1 MRGGFR
7 KGVSLSPKKLDQM
20 MKQVGLSVEEMND
33 VEEVVIKTADAELV
47 FEDASVT
54 IMDAQGSKMYQITGT
69 PVKRP
74 KRELA
79 PEQEEEEEHEV
90 SISAEDVEI
99 VMEKAGCGAE
109 EAKATLIETQGD
121 LAEAIS
127 RLCENE
133 E

>member
-79 PEQEEEEEHEV
+79 PEQEEEHEV

-109 EAKATLIETQGD
+109 EAKATLIETRGD

-127 RLCENE
+127 RLCEE
-133 E
+133 

>member
-7 KGVSLSPKKLDQM
+7 KGVNLSPKKLDQM
-20 MKQVGLSVEEMND
+20 MKQVGLSVEEMSD
-33 VEEVVIKTADAELV
+33 VEEVVIKTADAEFV
-47 FEDASVT
+47 FDDASVT

-74 KRELA
+74 KREME
-79 PEQEEEEEHEV
+79 PEQEQEV
-90 SISAEDVEI
+90 RISAEDVEI

-109 EAKATLIETQGD
+109 EAKATLIETRGD

-127 RLCENE
+127 RLCEE
-133 E
+133 

>member
-7 KGVSLSPKKLDQM
+7 KGVSMSPKKLDQM
-20 MKQVGLSVEEMND
+20 MKQVGLSVEEMKD

-47 FEDASVT
+47 FEDATVT

-74 KRELA
+74 KRELVS
-79 PEQEEEEEHEV
+79 EQEHEV

-109 EAKATLIETQGD
+109 EAKATLIETRGD
-121 LAEAIS
+121 LAEAIT
-127 RLCENE
+127 RLCEE
-133 E
+133 

>member
-7 KGVSLSPKKLDQM
+7 KGVNLSPKKLDQM

-54 IMDAQGSKMYQITGT
+54 VMETQGSKMYQITGT

-74 KRELA
+74 KRELVS
-79 PEQEEEEEHEV
+79 EQEHEV

-109 EAKATLIETQGD
+109 EAKATLIETRGD

-127 RLCENE
+127 RLCEE
-133 E
+133 

>member
-79 PEQEEEEEHEV
+79 PEQEEEHEV

-99 VMEKAGCGAE
+99 VVEKAGCGAE
-109 EAKATLIETQGD
+109 EAKATLIETRGD

>member
-7 KGVSLSPKKLDQM
+7 KGVNLSPKKLDQM

-74 KRELA
+74 KRELE
-79 PEQEEEEEHEV
+79 PEQEQEV
-90 SISAEDVEI
+90 RISAEDVEI

-109 EAKATLIETQGD
+109 EAKATLIETRGD

-127 RLCENE
+127 RLCEE
-133 E
+133 

>member
-7 KGVSLSPKKLDQM
+7 KGVNLSPKKLDQM
-20 MKQVGLSVEEMND
+20 MKQVGLSVEEMSD

-79 PEQEEEEEHEV
+79 PEQEQEHEV

-99 VMEKAGCGAE
+99 VVEKAGCGAE
-109 EAKATLIETQGD
+109 EAKATLIETRGD

>member
-7 KGVSLSPKKLDQM
+7 KGVNLSPKKLDQM

-79 PEQEEEEEHEV
+79 PEQEEEHEV

-99 VMEKAGCGAE
+99 VVEKAGCGAE
-109 EAKATLIETQGD
+109 EAKATLIETRGD

>member
-7 KGVSLSPKKLDQM
+7 KGVNLSPKKLDQM
-20 MKQVGLSVEEMND
+20 MKQVGLSVEEMKD

-74 KRELA
+74 KRELE
-79 PEQEEEEEHEV
+79 PEQEV

-109 EAKATLIETQGD
+109 EAKATLIETRGD

-127 RLCENE
+127 RLCEE
-133 E
+133 

>member
-20 MKQVGLSVEEMND
+20 MKQVGLSVEEMSD

-54 IMDAQGSKMYQITGT
+54 VMETQGSKMYQITGT

-74 KRELA
+74 KRELE
-79 PEQEEEEEHEV
+79 PEQEHEV
-90 SISAEDVEI
+90 RISAEDVEI

-109 EAKATLIETQGD
+109 EAKATLIETRGD

-127 RLCENE
+127 RLCEE
-133 E
+133 

>member
-7 KGVSLSPKKLDQM
+7 KGVGLSPKKLDQM
-20 MKQVGLSVEEMND
+20 MKQVGLSVEEMSD

-69 PVKRP
+69 PVKRHR
-74 KRELA
+74 RELEA
-79 PEQEEEEEHEV
+79 EQEV

-109 EAKATLIETQGD
+109 EAKAMLIETRGD

-127 RLCENE
+127 RLCEE
-133 E
+133 

>member
-7 KGVSLSPKKLDQM
+7 KGVNLSPKKLDQM

-47 FEDASVT
+47 FEDATVT

-79 PEQEEEEEHEV
+79 PEQEHEV

-109 EAKATLIETQGD
+109 EAKATLIETRGD

-127 RLCENE
+127 RLCEE
-133 E
+133 

>member
-20 MKQVGLSVEEMND
+20 MKQVGLSVEEMSD

-54 IMDAQGSKMYQITGT
+54 VMDAQGSKMYQITGT

-74 KRELA
+74 KRELE
-79 PEQEEEEEHEV
+79 PEHEQEV
-90 SISAEDVEI
+90 RISAEDVEI

-109 EAKATLIETQGD
+109 EAKATLIETRGD

-127 RLCENE
+127 RLCEE
-133 E
+133 

>member
-7 KGVSLSPKKLDQM
+7 KGVNLSPKKLDQM

-47 FEDASVT
+47 FEDATVT

-74 KRELA
+74 KRELEPE
-79 PEQEEEEEHEV
+79 PEQEHEV
-90 SISAEDVEI
+90 RISAEDVEI

-109 EAKATLIETQGD
+109 EAKATLIETRGD

-127 RLCENE
+127 RLCEE
-133 E
+133 

>member
-7 KGVSLSPKKLDQM
+7 KGVNLSPKKLDQM

-79 PEQEEEEEHEV
+79 PEQEEEHEV

-99 VMEKAGCGAE
+99 VVEKAGCSAE
-109 EAKATLIETQGD
+109 EAKATLIETRGD

-133 E
+133 K

>member
-7 KGVSLSPKKLDQM
+7 KGVNLSPKKLDQM
-20 MKQVGLSVEEMND
+20 MKQVGLSVEEMSD
-33 VEEVVIKTADAELV
+33 VEEVVIKTADAEFV
-47 FEDASVT
+47 FDDASVT

-74 KRELA
+74 KRELE
-79 PEQEEEEEHEV
+79 PEQEQEV
-90 SISAEDVEI
+90 RISAEDVEI

-109 EAKATLIETQGD
+109 EAKATLIETRGD

-127 RLCENE
+127 RLCEE
-133 E
+133 

>member
-7 KGVSLSPKKLDQM
+7 KGVNLSPKKLDQM

-47 FEDASVT
+47 FEDATVT
-54 IMDAQGSKMYQITGT
+54 IMETQGSKMYQITGT

-74 KRELA
+74 KRELVS
-79 PEQEEEEEHEV
+79 EQEHEV
-90 SISAEDVEI
+90 RISAEDVEI

-109 EAKATLIETQGD
+109 EAKATLIETRGD

-127 RLCENE
+127 RLCEE
-133 E
+133 

>member
-7 KGVSLSPKKLDQM
+7 KGVNLSPKKLDQM

-47 FEDASVT
+47 FEDATVT

-74 KRELA
+74 KRELVS
-79 PEQEEEEEHEV
+79 EQEHEV

-109 EAKATLIETQGD
+109 EAKATLIETRGD

-127 RLCENE
+127 RLCEE
-133 E
+133 

>member
-1 MRGGFR
+1 M
-7 KGVSLSPKKLDQM
+7 SPKKLDQM

-47 FEDASVT
+47 FNDASVT
-54 IMDAQGSKMYQITGT
+54 IMDAHGSKMYQITGT

-74 KRELA
+74 KRELKS
-79 PEQEEEEEHEV
+79 EQEHEV

-109 EAKATLIETQGD
+109 EAKATLIETRGD

>member
-7 KGVSLSPKKLDQM
+7 KGVNLSPKKLDQM

-79 PEQEEEEEHEV
+79 PEQEEEHEV

-99 VMEKAGCGAE
+99 VVEKAGCGAK
-109 EAKATLIETQGD
+109 EAKATLIETRGD

-127 RLCENE
+127 QLCENE

>member
-7 KGVSLSPKKLDQM
+7 KGVNLSPKKLDQM

-79 PEQEEEEEHEV
+79 PEQEQEHEV

-99 VMEKAGCGAE
+99 VVEKAGCGAE
-109 EAKATLIETQGD
+109 EAKATLIETRGD

>member
-7 KGVSLSPKKLDQM
+7 KGVNLSPKKLDQM
-20 MKQVGLSVEEMND
+20 MKQVGLSVEEMKD

-74 KRELA
+74 KRELE
-79 PEQEEEEEHEV
+79 PEQEQEV

-109 EAKATLIETQGD
+109 EAKATLIETRGD

-127 RLCENE
+127 RLCEE
-133 E
+133 

>member
-7 KGVSLSPKKLDQM
+7 KGVNLSPKKLDQM

-47 FEDASVT
+47 FEDATVT

-74 KRELA
+74 KRELE
-79 PEQEEEEEHEV
+79 PEQEQEHEV

-109 EAKATLIETQGD
+109 EAKATLIETRGD

-127 RLCENE
+127 RLCEE
-133 E
+133 

>member
-7 KGVSLSPKKLDQM
+7 KGVSMSPKKLDQM
-20 MKQVGLSVEEMND
+20 MKQVGLSVEEMKD

-47 FEDASVT
+47 FEDATVT

-74 KRELA
+74 KRELVS
-79 PEQEEEEEHEV
+79 EQEHEV

-109 EAKATLIETQGD
+109 EAKATLIETRGD

-127 RLCENE
+127 RLCEE
-133 E
+133 

>member
-7 KGVSLSPKKLDQM
+7 KGVNLSPKKLDQM
-20 MKQVGLSVEEMND
+20 MKQVGLSVEEMKD

-47 FEDASVT
+47 FADAAVSV
-54 IMDAQGSKMYQITGT
+54 MDAQGSKMYQITGT

-74 KRELA
+74 KRELE
-79 PEQEEEEEHEV
+79 PEQEV

-109 EAKATLIETQGD
+109 EAKATLIETRGD

-127 RLCENE
+127 RLCEE
-133 E
+133 

>member
-7 KGVSLSPKKLDQM
+7 KGVNLSPKKLDQM
-20 MKQVGLSVEEMND
+20 MKQVGLSVEEMKD

-47 FEDASVT
+47 FEDATVT

-74 KRELA
+74 KRELVS
-79 PEQEEEEEHEV
+79 EQEV

-109 EAKATLIETQGD
+109 EAKATLIETRGD

-127 RLCENE
+127 RLCEE
-133 E
+133 

>member
-7 KGVSLSPKKLDQM
+7 KGVNLSPKKLDQM

-79 PEQEEEEEHEV
+79 PEQEEEHEV

-99 VMEKAGCGAE
+99 VVEKAGCGAE
-109 EAKATLIETQGD
+109 EAKATLIETRGD

-127 RLCENE
+127 RLCENKK
-133 E
+133 